1 MDRSESQFCRDE
13 ADRLLKLAN
22 ECSDAKVR
30 NHLHVMASEWL
41 ERAKAKEKLGERDL
55 PKTAWTPGV
64 VGEVNDDH

>member
-30 NHLHVMASEWL
+30 NHLTSWQVSGWSGRRRKRNWESGTYP
-41 ERAKAKEKLGERDL
+41 KQLGRL
-55 PKTAWTPGV
+55 G
-64 VGEVNDDH
+64 